1 MRAKG
6 CGIIVIGEDL
16 DELLMLC
23 DRIAVMYEGRIAG
36 TLDSADATDRAARP
50 ADDRGGR
57 AEEAA

>member
-16 DELLMLC
+16 EELLMLS

-36 TLDSADATDRAARP
+36 TLDSADATIARLGLLMTG
-50 ADDRGGR
+50 AGQ

>member
-16 DELLMLC
+16 EELLMLS

-36 TLDSADATDRAARP
+36 TLSGAEATVARL
-50 ADDRGGR
+50 GLMMTG
-57 AEEAA
+57 AEGHA